1 MEEETLVWL
10 NKFAGPDIIKNHD
23 KVIEHSL

>member
-10 NKFAGPDIIKNHD
+10 NKFAGSDIIMI
-23 KVIEHSL
+23 KVHEIMIKL